1 MKFIISRILSF
12 LFPFPWFFLSVFPLP
27 PHCSMK
33 LQSVH
38 HPPICWMDRWSSTFI
53 KKLLLLPWHG
63 RRRENK
69 TDTEFL
75 IMFNNQ
81 TLHHLQDLLSSSSST
96 FSCLFFLLLLPL
108 LAPLYIHECSIC
120 IILKSL
126 REPITHFV
134 FLLCIV
140 FRERWQVW
148 EFGKKK
154 KNQEGRMFE

>member
-1 MKFIISRILSF
+1 MEQYFYQEAPSF
-12 LFPFPWFFLSVFPLP
+12 AVARKKKRKQNRHRVPHYVQRPNITSP
-27 PHCSMK
+27 P
-33 LQSVH
+33 
-38 HPPICWMDRWSSTFI
+38 
-53 KKLLLLPWHG
+53 G
-63 RRRENK
+63 
-69 TDTEFL
+69 
-75 IMFNNQ
+75 
-81 TLHHLQDLLSSSSST
+81 ST

-154 KNQEGRMFE
+154 KKKTNQEGRMFEQYFLFLRYAYFTFIAKGDLFRIPPCN